1 MSLNYVGP
9 LTCKF
14 FQLTHE
20 AQLTHVVRTR
30 IVQGSPVLAMTVI
43 SVRVE
48 PLSNIFYSLY
58 LGWNGLDNE
67 NLLLRRP
74 RLKFR

>member
-1 MSLNYVGP
+1 MSLNLGP
-9 LTCKF
+9 LTRKF

-20 AQLTHVVRTR
+20 VQLTHAVRTR
-30 IVQGSPVLAMTVI
+30 IVQGSPVLGMTVI

-48 PLSNIFYSLY
+48 LLSNIFHSLY
-58 LGWNGLDNE
+58 HGWNGLNNE